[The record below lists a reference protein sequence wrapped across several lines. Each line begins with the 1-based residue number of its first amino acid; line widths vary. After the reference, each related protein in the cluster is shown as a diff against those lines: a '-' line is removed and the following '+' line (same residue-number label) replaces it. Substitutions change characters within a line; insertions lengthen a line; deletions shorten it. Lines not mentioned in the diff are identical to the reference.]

1 MHIPGRMARSTR
13 GIPRLHPPLQG
24 VGYLLRPVVWHRGG
38 MGIDFVALAVCIGLT
53 LLGLLIT
60 AIIWSRAKWKT
71 IVWWLGA
78 SMAPIAIFLLG
89 LVPYLIRGYWALVEW
104 STALTFNMMEVFG
117 VGFGTV
123 AVGMML
129 ISRAIPAKPRV
140 RKVAPETPTAPLASG
155 RAVSAVAP
163 VDPTARMPASQATPG
178 DDLDEITEILRRRGI
193 E

>member
-1 MHIPGRMARSTR
+1 
-13 GIPRLHPPLQG
+13 
-24 VGYLLRPVVWHRGG
+24 

-89 LVPYLIRGYWALVEW
+89 LVPYLIRGYWALAEW
-104 STALTFNMMEVFG
+104 ANALTFNMAEVFG
-117 VGFGTV
+117 VGFATV

-129 ISRAIPAKPRV
+129 ISRVIPAKPRV
-140 RKVAPETPTAPLASG
+140 RKVAPETPTVPLTPG
-155 RAVSAVAP
+155 RAVSPMAP
-163 VDPTARMPASQATPG
+163 VDPTTQMPASQATPG

>member
-1 MHIPGRMARSTR
+1 
-13 GIPRLHPPLQG
+13 
-24 VGYLLRPVVWHRGG
+24 

-78 SMAPIAIFLLG
+78 SIAPIAIFLLG
-89 LVPYLIRGYWALVEW
+89 LVPYLIRGYWALAEW
-104 STALTFNMMEVFG
+104 SNALTFNMAEVFG
-117 VGFGTV
+117 VAFGSV

-129 ISRAIPAKPRV
+129 ISRVIPARPRV
-140 RKVAPETPTAPLASG
+140 RKVVPETPTAPLASG
-155 RAVSAVAP
+155 RAVSPVTS
-163 VDPTARMPASQATPG
+163 VDPTTQMPASQETLG

>member
-1 MHIPGRMARSTR
+1 
-13 GIPRLHPPLQG
+13 
-24 VGYLLRPVVWHRGG
+24 

-78 SMAPIAIFLLG
+78 SMAPIGIFLLG
-89 LVPYLIRGYWALVEW
+89 LVPYTVRAYWALTEW
-104 STALTFNMMEVFG
+104 ANALTFDLAEVFG
-117 VGFGTV
+117 VGFASV
-123 AVGMML
+123 AVGLML
-129 ISRAIPAKPRV
+129 ISRVIPAKPRV
-140 RKVAPETPTAPLASG
+140 RKSVPEVHVQPVAPASATA
-155 RAVSAVAP
+155 VMP
-163 VDPTARMPASQATPG
+163 VSQATPG